1 MANTSHR
8 DVSPDIA
15 RSWLLVNATRPET
28 FDAAEKSRADQ
39 IILDVEDAV
48 DPRLKPQARADVAT
62 WLAAGGTGWVRID
75 DHTSDFWS
83 DDVDALAGL
92 PGLRGVMLAKAEAA
106 AHVSET
112 FDRLRGTT
120 PVIALV
126 ESALGIEE
134 AASIAR
140 ARGAYRLAF
149 GSSDFRRDTGTSSD
163 DLAMAYPRSRL
174 VVASR
179 VGNLPGPIDGPTV
192 GTNHPVLREQGGMA
206 VALGMTGKLC
216 LDTDQLPSST
226 RSSARPAPTWRGRA
240 SSLRTSRPAAA
251 SSAMEA
257 TCRVWAVPRRST
269 SSRAPSGSSRHE
281 SCRAGRPPPAS
292 PERPSWSRGRSAVRG
307 SRRLSRCS
315 RRPPTSSRLTWPPVR
330 RPS

>member
-1 MANTSHR
+1 MSESTTDRPTTH
-8 DVSPDIA
+8 DVSAEIA
-15 RSWLLVNATRPET
+15 RSWLLVPATRPEE
-28 FDAAEKSRADQ
+28 FDRAEQSRADQ
-39 IILDVEDAV
+39 IILDIEDAV
-48 DPRLKPQARADVAT
+48 DPRLKPAARADVVS
-62 WLAAGGTGWVRID
+62 WLSHGGSAWVRIND
-75 DHTSDFWS
+75 RTSEFWS

-112 FDRLRGTT
+112 FDRLKGST

-149 GSSDFRRDTGTSSD
+149 GSGDYRRDTGTSAD

-174 VVASR
+174 VIASR

-192 GTNHPVLREQGGMA
+192 GTNHPVLREQGSMA

-216 LDTDQLPSST
+216 LDLEQLPIINEVISPT
-226 RSSARPAPTWRGRA
+226 RSDVAWAREFLEDFEARGRVIRDGSDLPRLGRA
-240 SSLRTSRPAAA
+240 QKIDKLARAFGVEPA
-251 SSAMEA
+251 
-257 TCRVWAVPRRST
+257 
-269 SSRAPSGSSRHE
+269 
-281 SCRAGRPPPAS
+281 
-292 PERPSWSRGRSAVRG
+292 
-307 SRRLSRCS
+307 
-315 RRPPTSSRLTWPPVR
+315 
-330 RPS
+330 